1 MALSG
6 VMHSGFLPPT
16 EAKPHICAG
25 TAGELLQNR
34 LGGLGSLQESHWDL
48 GIFYLSQDI
57 FISVRLFLPLLAGNA
72 G

>member
-16 EAKPHICAG
+16 EAKPHACAG
-25 TAGELLQNR
+25 TAGELFQNH
-34 LGGLGSLQESHWDL
+34 LSDLGSSQESHWDL
-48 GIFYLSQDI
+48 GISYVSQDI
-57 FISVRLFLPLLAGNA
+57 YISVRLFLPLLAGNT